1 MAQDEICDVQVVGR
15 TTDDQ
20 GRTLVQETFWYKGSF
35 YMTDRYERADESSE
49 KKAVED
55 TAPAPPNPTED
66 EPVGATS
73 AVEVPTSLVETS
85 LAGCNIVETA
95 TTAQPTTTHK
105 AGTVPSASH
114 TCRQA
119 VEQTQRPDESK
130 TEGNRRKSPAPS
142 AGGTDSA
149 KSAGGRKSPAARPVS
164 PKGGQRRSPRGGA
177 RQEHS
182 PRSRRPSCRHAG
194 MCRSPR
200 SCYEAYLHTT
210 EFGQLLDPADI
221 ASFCY
226 ICARCSVCCGYE
238 SVSASLPVKD
248 VPGIRPDRAPDESS
262 SPAAVPEEAPHA
274 RQDRAPDPPANDS
287 GEVLEEPEL

>member
-1 MAQDEICDVQVVGR
+1 
-15 TTDDQ
+15 
-20 GRTLVQETFWYKGSF
+20 
-35 YMTDRYERADESSE
+35 MTDRYERADESSE

-95 TTAQPTTTHK
+95 TTAQPTTTQE
-105 AGTVPSASH
+105 AGTAPSANH
-114 TCRQA
+114 NCEQVAEQA
-119 VEQTQRPDESK
+119 KCPDESK
-130 TEGNRRKSPAPS
+130 TKGNRRNSPAPS
-142 AGGTDSA
+142 SGGTDSA
-149 KSAGGRKSPAARPVS
+149 KGSGGKKSPAARPVS
-164 PKGGQRRSPRGGA
+164 PKGGQRRPLRGGT
-177 RQEHS
+177 RQEHG
-182 PRSRRPSCRHAG
+182 PRTRRPSCRHAG

-226 ICARCSVCCGYE
+226 ICARCSTCCGYE
-238 SVSASLPVKD
+238 SGSASLPVKD
-248 VPGIRPDRAPDESS
+248 VPSIRPDRAPDESFG
-262 SPAAVPEEAPHA
+262 PAAVPEEAPHA

>member
-1 MAQDEICDVQVVGR
+1 
-15 TTDDQ
+15 
-20 GRTLVQETFWYKGSF
+20 
-35 YMTDRYERADESSE
+35 
-49 KKAVED
+49 
-55 TAPAPPNPTED
+55 
-66 EPVGATS
+66 
-73 AVEVPTSLVETS
+73 
-85 LAGCNIVETA
+85 
-95 TTAQPTTTHK
+95 
-105 AGTVPSASH
+105 
-114 TCRQA
+114 
-119 VEQTQRPDESK
+119 
-130 TEGNRRKSPAPS
+130 
-142 AGGTDSA
+142 
-149 KSAGGRKSPAARPVS
+149 
-164 PKGGQRRSPRGGA
+164 
-177 RQEHS
+177 
-182 PRSRRPSCRHAG
+182 

>member
-1 MAQDEICDVQVVGR
+1 MTQDEAHDVQIVGR

-20 GRTLVQETFWYKGSF
+20 GRTLIQETFWYKGSF

-55 TAPAPPNPTED
+55 AVPAPPNPTED
-66 EPVGATS
+66 GPVEATS
-73 AVEVPTSLVETS
+73 AVEIPTSLVETS
-85 LAGCNIVETA
+85 LTGCNIVETA
-95 TTAQPTTTHK
+95 TTAQPNTTQK
-105 AGTVPSASH
+105 AGTVPNANH
-114 TCRQA
+114 TCKQA
-119 VEQTQRPDESK
+119 AEQTRCPDESK

-142 AGGTDSA
+142 SGGTDSA
-149 KSAGGRKSPAARPVS
+149 KGSGGRKPPAARPVS
-164 PKGGQRRSPRGGA
+164 PKGGQRRPPRGGA
-177 RQEHS
+177 RQEHG
-182 PRSRRPSCRHAG
+182 PRTRRPSCRHAG

-226 ICARCSVCCGYE
+226 ICAKCSVCCGYE

-262 SPAAVPEEAPHA
+262 SSVAVPEEAPHA
-274 RQDRAPDPPANDS
+274 RQDRAPDPPVDDN
-287 GEVLEEPEL
+287 GEVLEEPEH

>member
-1 MAQDEICDVQVVGR
+1 
-15 TTDDQ
+15 
-20 GRTLVQETFWYKGSF
+20 
-35 YMTDRYERADESSE
+35 MTDRYERADESSE

-55 TAPAPPNPTED
+55 TVPAPPNPTED
-66 EPVGATS
+66 GPVGATS
-73 AVEVPTSLVETS
+73 AVEVPTLLVETS
-85 LAGCNIVETA
+85 LAGCNIVEA
-95 TTAQPTTTHK
+95 LATAQPTTTQK
-105 AGTVPSASH
+105 AGIAPNANH

-119 VEQTQRPDESK
+119 AEQSQRPDESK
-130 TEGNRRKSPAPS
+130 TDGNHRKPSAPS
-142 AGGTDSA
+142 AGGTNSTE
-149 KSAGGRKSPAARPVS
+149 GGGGKRSPAARPVS

-177 RQEHS
+177 RQKHS

-238 SVSASLPVKD
+238 SVSANLPVKD
-248 VPGIRPDRAPDESS
+248 VPGIRPDRAPDEPS
-262 SPAAVPEEAPHA
+262 SPAAAPEEAPHA
-274 RQDRAPDPPANDS
+274 RQDRAPDPPANDN
-287 GEVLEEPEL
+287 GEVLEEPEH

>member
-35 YMTDRYERADESSE
+35 YMTDRYEQADESSE

-55 TAPAPPNPTED
+55 AVPAPPNPTED
-66 EPVGATS
+66 GPVGATS
-73 AVEVPTSLVETS
+73 AVEIPTSLVETS
-85 LAGCNIVETA
+85 LAGCSIAETT
-95 TTAQPTTTHK
+95 TTAQPTTTQE
-105 AGTVPSASH
+105 AGTAPSANH
-114 TCRQA
+114 NCEQVAEQA
-119 VEQTQRPDESK
+119 QRPDESK
-130 TEGNRRKSPAPS
+130 TEGNRRNSPAPS
-142 AGGTDSA
+142 SGGTDSA
-149 KSAGGRKSPAARPVS
+149 KGSGGKKSPAARPVS
-164 PKGGQRRSPRGGA
+164 PKGGQRRPLRGGT
-177 RQEHS
+177 RQEHG
-182 PRSRRPSCRHAG
+182 PRTRRPSCRHAG

-226 ICARCSVCCGYE
+226 ICARCSTCCGYE
-238 SVSASLPVKD
+238 SGSASLPVKD
-248 VPGIRPDRAPDESS
+248 VPSIRPDRAPDESFG
-262 SPAAVPEEAPHA
+262 PAAVPEEAPHA